1 MCCAFSVLD
10 QPVFWERNL
19 LERAPKC
26 SVVGVGQGKGWH
38 KQLRSEWK
46 STVSLVL
53 VWMRSV
59 CCSQG
64 RNNAVSG
71 PRPSPEPVQA
81 GEIF

>member
-26 SVVGVGQGKGWH
+26 SVVCVGQGKGWH